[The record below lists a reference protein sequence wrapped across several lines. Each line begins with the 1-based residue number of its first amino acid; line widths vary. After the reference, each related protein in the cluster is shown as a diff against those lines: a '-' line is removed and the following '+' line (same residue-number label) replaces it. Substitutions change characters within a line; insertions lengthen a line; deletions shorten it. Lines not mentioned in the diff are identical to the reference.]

1 MTNSDRHLTTVDLS
15 QPEAVVTDGGVD
27 LLLPPTTPRDVLDI
41 FVASCNV
48 GQCDCDTTFVSKIA
62 GVELFEEPGH
72 LRVQI
77 TGAVTPD
84 EVLAEM
90 ASSAPELSPSVLTIG
105 LNPRHG
111 TPHG

>member
-1 MTNSDRHLTTVDLS
+1 MTNTNLTVELTEP
-15 QPEAVVTDGGVD
+15 QAVATDSGVD
-27 LLLPPTTPRDVLDI
+27 LLLPPATPRDVLDV
-41 FVASCNV
+41 FVASCNI
-48 GQCDCDTTFVSKIA
+48 GQCDCDTTFVSKIT

-90 ASSAPELSPSVLTIG
+90 VDSAPELASPQS
-105 LNPRHG
+105 
-111 TPHG
+111 

>member
-1 MTNSDRHLTTVDLS
+1 MTNTDNAPATELS
-15 QPEAVVTDGGVD
+15 EPEAVATDSGVD
-27 LLLPPTTPRDVLDI
+27 LFLPPATPRDVLDI
-41 FVASCNV
+41 FVASCNI

-77 TGAVTPD
+77 TGAVTPE

-90 ASSAPELSPSVLTIG
+90 VSSAPELSAPQS
-105 LNPRHG
+105 
-111 TPHG
+111 